1 MASKIDQLLSA
12 YETVLNEPWSGSLSG
27 QERVWFLV
35 YDPAEQ
41 RKVDLR
47 MGDFEMATKKA
58 GKKWITISLK
68 QCFPTWMAG
77 HDYKE
82 EYFNDPETLV
92 DQLEAEFKQY
102 SIDFLITEM
111 NKQGTDDN
119 TLIAIRDIS
128 SLFGFNRMSDVL
140 NGCANAF
147 KGRMLIF
154 FPGEYD
160 KNHYRLLDARDGWS
174 YLARPITA

>member
-12 YETVLNEPWSGSLSG
+12 YEVVVNEPWSTSLSG

-41 RKVDLR
+41 RKIDLR
-47 MGDFEMATKKA
+47 IGDFEMATQKA
-58 GKKWITISLK
+58 GKRWITVSLK
-68 QCFPTWMAG
+68 KCFPTWMAN

-92 DQLEAEFKQY
+92 DQLEAEFKQFA
-102 SIDFLITEM
+102 INFLIDEM
-111 NKQGTDDN
+111 KRQGTDDN

-128 SLFGFNRMSDVL
+128 SLFGFNRMSDIL

>member
-1 MASKIDQLLSA
+1 MASKIDQLLAA
-12 YETVLNEPWSGSLSG
+12 YEVVVNEPWSGTLSG

-47 MGDFEMATKKA
+47 IGDFETATLKS
-58 GKKWITISLK
+58 GKRWINISLK
-68 QCFPTWMAG
+68 KCFPTWMAA

-82 EYFNDPETLV
+82 EYFMEPELLV
-92 DQLEAEFKQY
+92 DQLKDDFKQFAINY
-102 SIDFLITEM
+102 LIGEIDR
-111 NKQGTDDN
+111 QGADEL
-119 TLIAIRDIS
+119 TLVAVRDIS
-128 SLFGFNRMSDVL
+128 SLFGFNRMSDIL
-140 NGCANAF
+140 NGASKAF

-154 FPGEYD
+154 FPGEFD

>member
-12 YETVLNEPWSGSLSG
+12 FELVVNEPWSTSLSG
-27 QERVWFLV
+27 QERIWFLV

-41 RKVDLR
+41 RKIDLR
-47 MGDFEMATKKA
+47 LEDFETATMKA
-58 GKKWITISLK
+58 GKEWELISLK
-68 QCFPTWMAG
+68 NCFPSWMAK

-82 EYFNDPETLV
+82 EYFQDPETLI
-92 DQLEAEFKQY
+92 DQLEVEFKHYAIQY
-102 SIDFLITEM
+102 LTAEIESRNI
-111 NKQGTDDN
+111 DDN

-128 SLFGFNRMSDVL
+128 SLFGFNRISDVL
-140 NGCANAF
+140 NGCANVF
-147 KGRMLIF
+147 KGRVLIF
-154 FPGEYD
+154 FPGEFE

>member
-1 MASKIDQLLSA
+1 MASKIDQLLA
-12 YETVLNEPWSGSLSG
+12 AFELVINEPWSSSLSG

-47 MGDFEMATKKA
+47 IGDFETATTKTNKR
-58 GKKWITISLK
+58 WITISLK
-68 QCFPTWMAG
+68 NCFPTWMSN

-82 EYFNDPETLV
+82 EYFAEPETLV
-92 DQLEAEFKQY
+92 DQLEAEFKHFA
-102 SIDFLITEM
+102 INFLIKEM
-111 NKQGTDDN
+111 ERLDTDSN
-119 TLIAIRDIS
+119 TLIAITDIS
-128 SLFGFNRMSDVL
+128 SLFGFCRMSDVL
-140 NGCANAF
+140 NGCANSF

>member
-1 MASKIDQLLSA
+1 MASKIDQLLTA
-12 YETVLNEPWSGSLSG
+12 YEVVVNEPWSSSLSG

-47 MGDFEMATKKA
+47 IEDFETATIKS
-58 GKKWITISLK
+58 GKRWITISLK
-68 QCFPTWMAG
+68 KCFPLWMAR

-82 EYFNDPETLV
+82 EYFADPETLV
-92 DQLEAEFKQY
+92 DQLEAEFKQFA
-102 SIDFLITEM
+102 IDFLIQEM
-111 NKQGTDDN
+111 EKQGTDDQ

-160 KNHYRLLDARDGWS
+160 KNHYRLLDARDCWS

>member
-12 YETVLNEPWSGSLSG
+12 YEVVVTEPWSTSLSG

-47 MGDFEMATKKA
+47 IGEFEMATQKA
-58 GKKWITISLK
+58 GKRWIIISLK
-68 QCFPTWMAG
+68 KCFPTWMAN
-77 HDYKE
+77 HDYKD

-92 DQLEAEFKQY
+92 DQLEAEFKQFA
-102 SIDFLITEM
+102 INFLIEEM
-111 NKQGTDDN
+111 NKLGTDDN
-119 TLIAIRDIS
+119 TLIAIKDIS
-128 SLFGFNRMSDVL
+128 SLFGFNRMSDIL

>member
-1 MASKIDQLLSA
+1 MATRIDLLVDA
-12 YETVLNEPWSGSLSG
+12 YEKVINEPWSSSLSG

-47 MGDFEMATKKA
+47 MGDFETTTIKA
-58 GKKWITISLK
+58 GKRWITISLK
-68 QCFPTWMAG
+68 KCFPLWMAG

-82 EYFNDPETLV
+82 EYFSEPGILV
-92 DQLEAEFKQY
+92 DQLEAEFKQFA
-102 SIDFLITEM
+102 IDFLIQEM
-111 NKQGTDDN
+111 DKLGTDDQ
-119 TLIAIRDIS
+119 TLIAVRDIS
-128 SLFGFNRMSDVL
+128 SLFGFNRVSDVL